1 MSWLKNLFA
10 PKPSPQAKSDA
21 PLFFTNTLTGKR
33 ELFSPL
39 RAGSVLMYSCGP
51 TVYSKQH
58 IGNLKAPL
66 FSDLVARVLTQAGY
80 RVKRVI
86 NITDVG
92 HLQSDGDEGEDKME
106 VGAKREGVR
115 ATDIAERYTKM
126 FLDDIEAIGL
136 DTSEI
141 RFPRAT
147 EYIKEQIA
155 MVKALEERG
164 YTYRT
169 SDGVYFDTSKFP
181 AYGKLGNIS
190 PQHTREEAIA
200 GIGRRISENKEKHQ
214 PADFALWKFS
224 PVGSRRE
231 QEWSSPWGLGFPGW
245 HIECSAMARALL
257 GVELD
262 IHTGGID
269 HIPVHHNNEIAQSE
283 SVNGKP
289 LARFWMHEAFVNV
302 ADEKISKSL
311 GNDVYLSDIIERGY
325 HPFALRYFFLQ
336 AHYRTQISFTWEAL
350 EAASGA
356 LTRLWRLTEKI
367 RTEAKGRTKASD
379 TSRRIL
385 ALLRDDLA
393 TPQALALLW
402 ETVRDE
408 DMDRAEQLAAIE
420 AADAV
425 LGLRLLTGG
434 TVTVPE
440 VIPQHIQ
447 ALVHEREVAR
457 QNQDFAK
464 SDALRIHIATSGYHV
479 EDGPNGAIVTRK
491 EGR

>member
-1 MSWLKNLFA
+1 MSWLPTLLA
-10 PKPSPQAKSDA
+10 PKPEAKRGA
-21 PLFFTNTLTGKR
+21 PVFFANTLTGKR

-66 FSDLVARVLTQAGY
+66 FADLIARVLSQAGY

-106 VGAKREGVR
+106 VGAKREGLR
-115 ATDIAERYTKM
+115 AGDIAERYTKM

-147 EYIKEQIA
+147 DYIKEQIA

-164 YTYRT
+164 YTYKT
-169 SDGVYFDTSKFP
+169 LDGIYFDTSKFA

-190 PQHTREEAIA
+190 PLHSREEALA
-200 GIGRRISENKEKHQ
+200 GIGRRITENKEKRQ
-214 PADFALWKFS
+214 PADFALWKLT
-224 PVGSRRE
+224 PPGVKRE

-245 HIECSAMARALL
+245 HIECSAMAKALL

-283 SVNGKP
+283 SANGKP

-325 HPFALRYFFLQ
+325 RPLALRYFFLQ
-336 AHYRTQISFTWEAL
+336 AHYRTQVSFTWEAL
-350 EAASGA
+350 EAANGA
-356 LTRLWRLTEKI
+356 LTRLYRLAEKI
-367 RTEAKGRTKASD
+367 KAEARGRTKVSD
-379 TSRRIL
+379 TSRRML
-385 ALLRDDLA
+385 ALLHDDLA

-408 DMDRAEQLAAIE
+408 DMDRAEQLAVIE
-420 AADAV
+420 TADSV
-425 LGLRLLTGG
+425 LGLDLLSGG
-434 TVTVPE
+434 QAKVSVE
-440 VIPQHIQ
+440 IPSPIQ
-447 ALVHEREVAR
+447 ALVHEREIAR
-457 QNQDFAK
+457 QNGDFAR
-464 SDALRIHIATSGYHV
+464 SDALRVHIASSGYLV
-479 EDGPNGAIVTRK
+479 EDGPDGAIVTRK